1 MKINFNFD
9 NKRRTW
15 FQIVQVVLA
24 AIVVE
29 ATSFVQINLL
39 VKSSRQEAALKANSV
54 LSTTEYEIRD
64 VIDEAEQA
72 VRSNMWIVQWC
83 MDNPDSLMS
92 VTRRVVEDT
101 PSVVGSCVALLPGYN
116 KDLPFFAPYAH
127 SVNGEIEELSLA
139 TEKYNYP
146 VHEWFIEPLET
157 GSGYWSEPY
166 MDTGGGDIL
175 MMLRRPS

>member
-54 LSTTEYEIRD
+54 LSTTE
-64 VIDEAEQA
+64 
-72 VRSNMWIVQWC
+72 
-83 MDNPDSLMS
+83 
-92 VTRRVVEDT
+92 
-101 PSVVGSCVALLPGYN
+101 
-116 KDLPFFAPYAH
+116 
-127 SVNGEIEELSLA
+127 
-139 TEKYNYP
+139 
-146 VHEWFIEPLET
+146 
-157 GSGYWSEPY
+157 
-166 MDTGGGDIL
+166 
-175 MMLRRPS
+175 